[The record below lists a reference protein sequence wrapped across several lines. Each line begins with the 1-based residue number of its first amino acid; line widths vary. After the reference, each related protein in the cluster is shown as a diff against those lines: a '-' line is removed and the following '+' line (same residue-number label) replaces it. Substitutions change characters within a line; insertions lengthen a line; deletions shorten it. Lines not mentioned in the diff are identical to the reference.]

1 MDKKQTKVKVV
12 VRLRPLLKSEDKVC
26 VFADGKSVVIFIIDI
41 VPNFR
46 WVFFQVHLWGDPI
59 FFS

>member
-26 VFADGKSVVIFIIDI
+26 VFADGKSVEIFNHRNVKENIKYE
-41 VPNFR
+41 
-46 WVFFQVHLWGDPI
+46 
-59 FFS
+59 